1 MQAPRAGTQKE
12 VIFTVF
18 TDSLRNAGRTPGAS
32 GRWVR
37 RGSTIVIEP
46 PEGGASGRIDF
57 EFETSQPTLRRG
69 SSGSAVKTLQTR
81 LQTLGLDPGPIDGIF
96 GSMTDSA
103 VRAFQRA
110 RNLQVDGIVGPQTW
124 ATLYGTP
131 APAPDKPST
140 PPPKASSGRA
150 VHLSVPFYGYQS
162 NDKDGCFRRC
172 TEMAAAVNV
181 RVGGP
186 DVRIQVAVREDT
198 AGRVTID
205 RAKATEGVGYIDS
218 QLNAGHPVVVGVS
231 YTDASYNVDDITDHF
246 VIITLRGTNSQGETN
261 YGYHDPASSH
271 LSIGG
276 DQNPANRF
284 YFTAAGG
291 LYRPANSAAPLGS
304 KPYDVAMVRRNI

>member
-1 MQAPRAGTQKE
+1 MLTH
-12 VIFTVF
+12 
-18 TDSLRNAGRTPGAS
+18 SLTKTGRTPGAT

-37 RGSTIVIEP
+37 RGPNIIIEP
-46 PEGGASGRIDF
+46 PETPWDRTES
-57 EFETSQPTLRRG
+57 EFETSQPTVRRG
-69 SSGSAVKTLQTR
+69 SSGSAVQTLQAR
-81 LQTLGLDPGPIDGIF
+81 LQALGFDPGPIDGVF

-110 RNLQVDGIVGPQTW
+110 RNLQADGIVGPQTW
-124 ATLYGTP
+124 DALYAT
-131 APAPDKPST
+131 PDKPSAPAPT
-140 PPPKASSGRA
+140 GSRGRA
-150 VHLSVPFYGYQS
+150 VHLNVPFYGYQS

-205 RAKATEGVGYIDS
+205 RDKAREGAAYIDS
-218 QLNAGHPVVVGVS
+218 QLDAGRPVVVGVS

-246 VIITLRGTNSQGETN
+246 VIITTRGTNTDRETY

-276 DQNPANRF
+276 DQNSANRF

-304 KPYDVAMVRRNI
+304 KPYDVAMVRRNV